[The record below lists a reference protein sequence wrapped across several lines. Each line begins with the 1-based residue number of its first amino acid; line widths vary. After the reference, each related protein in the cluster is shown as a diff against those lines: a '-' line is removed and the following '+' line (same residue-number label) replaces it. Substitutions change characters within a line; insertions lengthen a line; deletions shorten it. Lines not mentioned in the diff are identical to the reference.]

1 MQKIPI
7 KLAAPGMVLAQA
19 VQRED
24 GLVLVGPGTTLTEK
38 IIERFLSSGIASIAV
53 KGNPLPSQDGAGDY
67 GALLDKLDPMFR
79 HQTDNKFMMGLR
91 GILKKYFIRKLA
103 ESQAA
108 KAAEAAAEAAAEEA
122 AAAEET
128 QNSKQKK

>member
-7 KLAAPGMVLAQA
+7 KSAAPGMVLAQA
-19 VQRED
+19 VQRDD

-53 KGNPLPSQDGAGDY
+53 KGNPLASQGGAGDY

-79 HQTDNKFMMGLR
+79 QQINNKFMMGIR
-91 GILKKYFIRKLA
+91 GILKKYFVRKLT

-108 KAAEAAAEAAAEEA
+108 KAAEIAAEKAAAEKA
-122 AAAEET
+122 
-128 QNSKQKK
+128 QNSNQKK